1 MCSRRVACVLAVT
14 VGASRRR
21 SRVPFGLEV
30 RNRGIMLKY
39 LPITALA
46 AALAISTGF
55 ANQTRAKIIIP
66 VERTIPTD
74 GKQMY
79 VNYCAPCH
87 GADGRGHGPAA
98 AALRTQPTDL
108 TTFSRNNHGKYPDA
122 HVVAVLRYGAEAQA
136 RASAEM
142 PVWGPILGKMNQS
155 NLQDKELR
163 ISNLSRYLE
172 SMQRP

>member
-1 MCSRRVACVLAVT
+1 
-14 VGASRRR
+14 
-21 SRVPFGLEV
+21 
-30 RNRGIMLKY
+30 MLKY

-46 AALAISTGF
+46 VALAMSTGF

-66 VERTIPTD
+66 VERTAATD

-79 VNYCAPCH
+79 SSYCAPCH
-87 GADGRGHGPAA
+87 GIDGRGHGPAA

-108 TTFSRNNHGKYPDA
+108 TAISRNSHGKYPDA
-122 HVVAVLRYGAEAQA
+122 HVVAVLRFGAEAPA
-136 RASAEM
+136 HASVEM

-155 NLQDKELR
+155 NIQDKELR

-172 SMQRP
+172 SIQRP